1 MITTTS
7 SPAPLTLFSNDES
20 PFDVPQIVPDFA
32 SSSAPSL
39 LDNLRQSGTKLWL
52 PERVVFTPA
61 ALEYAH
67 GKRIYERVR
76 ALGLPIEIEKN
87 NRITGLRGDD
97 ERATYNKSKRTL
109 AVVVAPPSQ
118 FKLQPIP
125 PSADWQFHLAEG
137 CPAHCQ
143 YCYLAGS
150 LSGPP
155 VVRAYANLDE
165 ILENLKN
172 FVAPDAQA
180 PSATSSTRTTFEVS
194 CYTDPLSLEHLTGS
208 LSHCIAFFGRE
219 MPLAQLRWVSKFDG
233 VDELLSIEHSGAT
246 RCRVSVNAPWVSKR
260 FEGGTAQVA
269 ARLAALRKLATPRDQ
284 GGGGYAVGVVVAPI
298 MAIDDWKDEYSL
310 LLDDIEI
317 SLDFPCD
324 LTFELITH
332 RFTPGS
338 RDVLQGWYPKS
349 QLDMS
354 EEGRELK
361 RNKFGGAKYVYP
373 RDKMKEMRAWFSAEI
388 ARRFPHATLLY
399 WT

>member
-1 MITTTS
+1 MW
-7 SPAPLTLFSNDES
+7 PQND
-20 PFDVPQIVPDFA
+20 A
-32 SSSAPSL
+32 
-39 LDNLRQSGTKLWL
+39 KLWI

-67 GKRIYERVR
+67 GQRIYERVR

-87 NRITGLRGDD
+87 NRISGLRGGD

-109 AVVVAPPSQ
+109 AVVVAPPGQ

-165 ILENLKN
+165 ILQNLKSY
-172 FVAPDAQA
+172 VGQT
-180 PSATSSTRTTFEVS
+180 ATSSTRLKPRSEARTTFEVS
-194 CYTDPLSLEHLTGS
+194 CYTDPLSLEHLTES
-208 LSHCIAFFGRE
+208 LSRCIKFFGRE
-219 MPLAQLRWVSKFDG
+219 MSDAQLRWVSKFDG
-233 VDELLSIEHSGAT
+233 VDELLKLDHNNAT
-246 RCRVSVNAPWVSKR
+246 RCRVSVNSPFVSRR
-260 FEGGTAQVA
+260 FEGGTANVEK
-269 ARLAALRKLATPRDQ
+269 RLAALRKLALPREN
-284 GGGGYAVGVVVAPI
+284 GGANYPIGLVIAPI
-298 MAIDDWKDEYSL
+298 MALPNWRDEYSML
-310 LLDDIEI
+310 FDQIE
-317 SLDFPCD
+317 SALDFSCD

-354 EEGRELK
+354 EENRELK

-373 RDKMKEMRAWFSAEI
+373 KAQMQEMRAWFSAEI
-388 ARRFPHATLLY
+388 ARRFPHAKLLY